1 MLLALLRGNKAA
13 AGSPPP
19 SMYLSSPAFITAL
32 NPVCCVTNWADK
44 SRYSLEWLGD
54 SLHITEFCELCNKC
68 IIKIKPRA
76 SPGTL

>member
-1 MLLALLRGNKAA
+1 MEIKLLPVL
-13 AGSPPP
+13 P
-19 SMYLSSPAFITAL
+19 SLHVSFITRLYNAL

-76 SPGTL
+76 SRGTL